1 MAKKTKKK
9 SSKKTRKT
17 VKQQEQHQ
25 EQEQKE
31 LALGYVVGL
40 DKEDKFV
47 FQLLGE
53 KDRKPGVL
61 ELLGLHGYATN
72 HVQRMIDEA
81 LGVGDAKTLSV
92 VASAVEVLSDKL
104 DELKKLLED

>member
-1 MAKKTKKK
+1 MAKKTKK
-9 SSKKTRKT
+9 SSKKAKKT
-17 VKQQEQHQ
+17 TSKKQEQSQ
-25 EQEQKE
+25 QRD

-47 FQLLGE
+47 FQLLGNE
-53 KDRKPGVL
+53 ERKPGVL

-81 LGVGDAKTLSV
+81 LGVGDAKTLSI
-92 VASAVEVLSDKL
+92 VASAVEALSDKL